1 LIFLDT
7 SVLVATT
14 LASHQHHAS
23 SLRLWKEIEGQPTAI
38 SAHTL
43 AELYNVLTI
52 LPLPLR
58 VSPRDAV
65 VVVETFLMRLKPV
78 SLLAEEYLETM
89 RNAANLGQSG
99 GGGMIYDALH
109 IACAR
114 KIKAERIYTW
124 NVRHFRSL
132 AVDLSER
139 IASP

>member
-1 LIFLDT
+1 MIFLDT
-7 SVLVATT
+7 SVLVATA
-14 LASHQHHAS
+14 LASHEHHTS
-23 SLRLWKEIEGQPTAI
+23 SLRLWKEIEGEPTAI

-58 VSPRDAV
+58 VTPRDAV
-65 VVVETFLMRLKPV
+65 VVVETFLIRLKPV

-89 RNAANLGQSG
+89 RKAANLGQS
-99 GGGMIYDALH
+99 GGMIYDALH

-132 AVDLSER
+132 AEDLSDR
-139 IASP
+139 IVSP